1 MMIKAAVRG
10 PTSCGCNC
18 SVEIIIPA
26 VNYFA
31 GVSCN
36 MRQEVVTLKAP
47 SQRYYLHLINHV
59 LFAS

>member
-31 GVSCN
+31 GVSDQSKN
-36 MRQEVVTLKAP
+36 VIHGNHR
-47 SQRYYLHLINHV
+47 HLRS
-59 LFAS
+59 F